1 MQHAVAMPL
10 MKQVTYVIATC
21 KGSVFAMERA
31 NADPTFVKKQQ
42 KTCKMSTMH
51 YFLNIYYSM

>member
-31 NADPTFVKKQQ
+31 FGNADPTFVKKQQ
-42 KTCKMSTMH
+42 KT
-51 YFLNIYYSM
+51 F